1 METKKV
7 PIKLKVDSLKSK
19 VNKLLARLIRKKRG
33 PNKIRN
39 ERAVITDTTET
50 QAIIR
55 DYYKQLYTNELEI
68 LGKKVDKFL
77 GIPNLPTPNHEEM
90 EDLENVNRPIIS
102 NELSQ

>member
-1 METKKV
+1 M
-7 PIKLKVDSLKSK
+7 KLKVGSLKSK
-19 VNKLLARLIRKKRG
+19 VNKLLARKKRG

-77 GIPNLPTPNHEEM
+77 GIPNLPKPNHEEM
-90 EDLENVNRPIIS
+90 GDLENVNRLIIS